1 MEGRIRPTVALRQPS
16 SLLIGTK
23 LIPMA
28 YERHHMRALSEKEWK
43 QIQRYCVYPKIAL
56 QALIISFVLCALIVP
71 LEMIDDLVF
80 HNDGFQPAGINTG
93 IALIALCVAVFCF
106 CALRPKFGMR
116 GKQWLDLQN
125 RLAVRQTE
133 SDRSAQ
139 VAGVLA
145 AQAAGRMLQNSDNK
159 AAQALGGAAQ
169 VAGAVG
175 AVNTA
180 ADMLSESTNN
190 AETMAK
196 AYGVPVPNIKKQLVA
211 FSIVPVL
218 VLIAVYVPQYVQ
230 GNQETQEKIALAAE
244 QINLAAN
251 ALAPV
256 CERVSADDPYEKY
269 KDYGYQVT
277 GYLREGDFSWDGAYV
292 YLTFDECGTITE
304 IHYCEGVD
312 VTASLEENL
321 GRAEQDFQ
329 ALNAPLNGLGV
340 SVADSELLATCAI
353 PADFKEAFLQG
364 SFYEDIRVY
373 NSDAPVRIA
382 CSFDTESEEE
392 FDECS
397 MPQIT
402 LSVRKANS

>member
-1 MEGRIRPTVALRQPS
+1 MIRPAVTLRQPS
-16 SLLIGTK
+16 SLLIGAK
-23 LIPMA
+23 LIPKA
-28 YERHHMRALSEKEWK
+28 YERHHMRALCEKEWK
-43 QIQRYCVYPKIAL
+43 RIRRYCVYPKIAL
-56 QALIISFVLCALIVP
+56 RALIISFVLCALIVP

-80 HNDGFQPAGINTG
+80 HNDGFQPAGLNTA

-106 CALRPKFGMR
+106 CALCPKFGMR

-125 RLAVRQTE
+125 RLAVRQTQK
-133 SDRSAQ
+133 DRSAQ

-175 AVNTA
+175 AVSTA
-180 ADMLSESTNN
+180 ADMLSESANN
-190 AETMAK
+190 AEAMAK

-244 QINLAAN
+244 QIDLAAN

-256 CERVSADDPYEKY
+256 CERVSADEPYEKY
-269 KDYGYQVT
+269 KDYGYHVT

-292 YLTFDECGTITE
+292 YLTFDEYGTITE

-321 GRAEQDFQ
+321 GRAERDFQ
-329 ALNAPLNGLGV
+329 ALNAPLNGSGV
-340 SVADSELLATCAI
+340 FVADPELLATCAV

-364 SFYEDIRVY
+364 SFYEGVRVY
-373 NSDAPVRIA
+373 SNDASVRVA
-382 CSFDTESEEE
+382 CSFDTESEQE
-392 FDECS
+392 FDEYS

>member
-1 MEGRIRPTVALRQPS
+1 MQAL
-16 SLLIGTK
+16 G
-23 LIPMA
+23 
-28 YERHHMRALSEKEWK
+28 EKEKK
-43 QIQRYCVYPKIAL
+43 QIQRYCVYPKIAMR
-56 QALIISFVLCALIVP
+56 ALVMSFAICALIVP

-80 HNDGFQPAGINTG
+80 HNDGFDPAGLNAG
-93 IALIALCVAVFCF
+93 ITLVAIYVAVFCF
-106 CALRPKFGMR
+106 YALRPKFGMR

-125 RLAVRQTE
+125 RLAVSQTE

-145 AQAAGRMLQNSDNK
+145 TQAAGRMLQNSDNK
-159 AAQALGGAAQ
+159 TAQALGGAAQ

-175 AVNTA
+175 AVSTA
-180 ADMLSESTNN
+180 ADMLSESANN
-190 AETMAK
+190 AEAMAK

-218 VLIAVYVPQYVQ
+218 VLIAVYVPQYAQ

-244 QINLAAN
+244 QIDLAAN

-256 CERVSADDPYEKY
+256 CELVSADDPYEKY
-269 KDYGYQVT
+269 KDYGYHVT

-292 YLTFDECGTITE
+292 YLTFDEYGAITE

-321 GRAEQDFQ
+321 NRAEQDFQ

-340 SVADSELLATCAI
+340 SVADSELLAMCAI

-373 NSDAPVRIA
+373 NNDAPVRVA
-382 CSFDTESEEE
+382 CSFDTEPEEE
-392 FDECS
+392 FDEYS

>member
-1 MEGRIRPTVALRQPS
+1 
-16 SLLIGTK
+16 
-23 LIPMA
+23 
-28 YERHHMRALSEKEWK
+28 MRALSEKEWK
-43 QIQRYCVYPKIAL
+43 QIRRYCVFPKIAL
-56 QALIISFVLCALIVP
+56 RALIISFVLCALIVP

-80 HNDGFQPAGINTG
+80 HNDGFQSTGLNTA

-106 CALRPKFGMR
+106 CALCPKLGMR

-125 RLAVRQTE
+125 RLAVRQTQK
-133 SDRSAQ
+133 DRSAQ

-145 AQAAGRMLQNSDNK
+145 TQAAGRMLQNRDNK

-175 AVNTA
+175 AVSTA
-180 ADMLSESTNN
+180 ADMLSESANN
-190 AETMAK
+190 AEAMAK
-196 AYGVPVPNIKKQLVA
+196 AYGVPIPDIKKQLIA
-211 FSIVPVL
+211 FAIVPIL
-218 VLIAVYVPQYVQ
+218 ILIAIYIPQYAQ
-230 GNQETQEKIALAAE
+230 GSQETQEKIALAAE
-244 QINLAAN
+244 QIDLAAN

-269 KDYGYQVT
+269 KDYGYHVT

-292 YLTFDECGTITE
+292 YLTFDEYGAITE

-312 VTASLEENL
+312 ATASLEENL
-321 GRAEQDFQ
+321 NRAERDFQ

-340 SVADSELLATCAI
+340 SATDSELLAMCAI

-373 NSDAPVRIA
+373 NNDAPVRIA

-392 FDECS
+392 FDEYS

-402 LSVRKANS
+402 LSVWKANS